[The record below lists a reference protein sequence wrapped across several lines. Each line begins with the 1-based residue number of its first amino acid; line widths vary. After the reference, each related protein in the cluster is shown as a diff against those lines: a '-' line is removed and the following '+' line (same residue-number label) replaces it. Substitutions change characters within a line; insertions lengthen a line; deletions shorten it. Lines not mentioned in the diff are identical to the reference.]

1 MRLPWFSRFAYF
13 VPTSAGNLLRSGKK
27 KVWEVFFLFPS
38 PSLLIVNHGG
48 QLHKKTQIPEKM
60 LRGALQQEKVL
71 EQVNFLWKMR
81 VFFSWYYKSP
91 QPFFGKKK
99 KNPLCLGGSQRNKD
113 FKIKNNK
120 EFHSFFFSKVI
131 SASSL
136 SAIKTYHK
144 DRNSRRQD
152 GDYRSVSFWKK
163 QIFWT

>member
-1 MRLPWFSRFAYF
+1 M
-13 VPTSAGNLLRSGKK
+13 
-27 KVWEVFFLFPS
+27 FPS

-81 VFFSWYYKSP
+81 VFFRDITNPPSH
-91 QPFFGKKK
+91 FLEKKK

-120 EFHSFFFSKVI
+120 EFHSFFFFKSNFCFFPFG
-131 SASSL
+131 
-136 SAIKTYHK
+136 Y
-144 DRNSRRQD
+144 
-152 GDYRSVSFWKK
+152 
-163 QIFWT
+163 